1 MKEPIIHGDKNV
13 IVTLRNF
20 NYVYYIVY
28 LFVILGDAES
38 RLMRNRRQSLNLVRK
53 IGIKKNKQKTKQNI
67 EPNPKLYFC
76 KCNILVGQISN

>member
-1 MKEPIIHGDKNV
+1 MVIKTV

-28 LFVILGDAES
+28 LFFILGDAES

-53 IGIKKNKQKTKQNI
+53 IGVKKQTKQNI
-67 EPNPKLYFC
+67 EPNPKLYFF
-76 KCNILVGQISN
+76 KCNILVGQINN

>member
-53 IGIKKNKQKTKQNI
+53 IGVKKQTKNKTEHTTKPQT
-67 EPNPKLYFC
+67 L
-76 KCNILVGQISN
+76 LL

>member
-53 IGIKKNKQKTKQNI
+53 IGVKKTNKKQNRT
-67 EPNPKLYFC
+67 
-76 KCNILVGQISN
+76 

>member
-53 IGIKKNKQKTKQNI
+53 IGVKKQTKNKTEHRTKPQT
-67 EPNPKLYFC
+67 L
-76 KCNILVGQISN
+76 LL